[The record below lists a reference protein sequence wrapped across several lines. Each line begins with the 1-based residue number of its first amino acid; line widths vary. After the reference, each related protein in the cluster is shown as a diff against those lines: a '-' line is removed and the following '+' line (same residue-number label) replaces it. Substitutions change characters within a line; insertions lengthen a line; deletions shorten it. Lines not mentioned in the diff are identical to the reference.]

1 MEVFYMF
8 CSKCGA
14 VIEEGTVF
22 CADCGTKVGAPEAVA
37 VDANGKAPSSGA
49 PKGLGIA
56 SMVCGIVA
64 LAGQFFGGFI
74 EFFLPLPITMMVFP
88 AALAGII
95 TGAISNSLAKDRKQ
109 KKNGMTKAGLITSIV
124 ALIVWVVDIV
134 VEIILSILLV
144 IGVIALYVLYIIFM
158 IGMMGSSMGMDY

>member
-1 MEVFYMF
+1 MF

-22 CADCGTKVGAPEAVA
+22 CADCGTRVGAPEAVV

-109 KKNGMTKAGLITSIV
+109 KKNGMTKAGLITSII
-124 ALIVWVVDIV
+124 ALIAWVVD
-134 VEIILSILLV
+134 IILSILLV

-158 IGMMGSSMGMDY
+158 FVLMGYSAGMDY

>member
-1 MEVFYMF
+1 
-8 CSKCGA
+8 
-14 VIEEGTVF
+14 VF
-22 CADCGTKVGAPEAVA
+22 CAACGTKVGAPEAVV

-109 KKNGMTKAGLITSIV
+109 KKNGMTKAGLITSII
-124 ALIVWVVDIV
+124 ALILWVVD
-134 VEIILSILLV
+134 IILSILLV
-144 IGVIALYVLYIIFM
+144 IGVIAFYVLYIIFM

>member
-1 MEVFYMF
+1 MF

-22 CADCGTKVGAPEAVA
+22 CAACGTRVEAPEAVV

-56 SMVCGIVA
+56 SMICGIVA

-109 KKNGMTKAGLITSIV
+109 KKSGMAKAGLITSII
-124 ALIVWVVDIV
+124 ALIVWVVD
-134 VEIILSILLV
+134 IILSILLV
-144 IGVIALYVLYIIFM
+144 IGVIALYVLYIIFL
-158 IGMMGSSMGMDY
+158 IGMMGLSMGMDY